1 MEIRQPI
8 VTLVGHV
15 DHGKTTIL
23 DSIRST
29 AIAAK
34 EAGGITQIIS
44 FTAFPAK
51 IIEEK
56 CKQLLELYKIK
67 LTIPGFLFIDTPGH
81 AAFINLRKRGGALA
95 DLAILVVDINE
106 GIMPQSVESIEILK
120 ANKIPFIVALNK
132 IDALSGWQKRS
143 GGIEQNI
150 VEQADY
156 VKKSFEEKL
165 YRIVGSLSNYGFDS
179 DVFYRISDFKKQ
191 LALVPCSGK
200 TGEGVPELLVMLS
213 GLSQKFLTGKLT
225 LHKETK
231 GTVLEVK
238 RKRDILYLE
247 SIVYDGLLALN
258 DTLVIAGLEKPI
270 VTKVKALS
278 EALPLARGF
287 KAAKKVKAAV
297 GIRLQVPKA
306 TEVLPGMPFIAVKE
320 VKGKKAEIEKAA
332 KAIQKE
338 VTDIIKV
345 DKEGVI
351 IKADSLGSLEALL
364 MLLRKQN
371 IPISK
376 VGIGSINKADVV
388 AASASLTEK
397 PLDAV
402 VLGFDVALSED
413 VKEEKK
419 VKLLVND
426 VIYRLI
432 EDFTNWRKEKQLAL
446 EREKLAGIIMPCKIK
461 ILPYIFRQSRPAI
474 FGVSIEAGILV
485 PGTRLMNIKGKT
497 IDKVKAIQSEG
508 KTIEKVGKDKE
519 VAISLPETNFARK
532 LRKGETLYSDISERD
547 FRKLKENKKLL
558 TADEISLLQEIVR
571 IKRKE
576 KATWGF

>member
-34 EAGGITQIIS
+34 EAGGITQKIS

-81 AAFINLRKRGGALA
+81 AAFTNLRKRGGALA
-95 DLAILVVDINE
+95 DLAILVIDINE
-106 GIMPQSVESIEILK
+106 GVMPQTIESIEILK

-143 GGIEQNI
+143 SGIEQDIN
-150 VEQADY
+150 EQADY
-156 VKKSFEEKL
+156 VKKTFEEKL
-165 YRIVGSLSNYGFDS
+165 YRIVSSLSNHGFDS
-179 DVFYRISDFKKQ
+179 DAFYRIGDFKKQ

-200 TGEGVPELLVMLS
+200 TGEGIPELLVMLS
-213 GLSQKFLTGKLT
+213 GLSQKFLVGKLA

-238 RKRDILYLE
+238 RERDILYLE
-247 SIVYDGLLALN
+247 SIVYDGLLSIN
-258 DTLVIAGLEKPI
+258 DTIVIAGLEKPVI
-270 VTKVKALS
+270 TKVKALS
-278 EALPLARGF
+278 EALPLAKGF
-287 KAAKKVKAAV
+287 KTAKRVRAAA

-306 TEVLPGMPFIAVKE
+306 AEVLPGMPFVSVKE
-320 VKGKKAEIEKAA
+320 AEIEKAA
-332 KAIQKE
+332 RAIQKE
-338 VTDIIKV
+338 VADIIKV
-345 DKEGVI
+345 DNEGII

-371 IPISK
+371 ILIDK
-376 VGIGSINKADVV
+376 VGIGNISKADVV
-388 AASASLTEK
+388 AASANLAEK

-402 VLGFDVALSED
+402 VLGFNVALSED

-419 VKLLVND
+419 VKLLVNNI
-426 VIYRLI
+426 IYRLI
-432 EDFTNWRKEKQLAL
+432 EDFTDWRKEKLLAL
-446 EREKLAGIIMPCKIK
+446 EREKLAGIVMPCKVK
-461 ILPYIFRQSRPAI
+461 VLPYVFRQSHPAI
-474 FGVSIEAGILV
+474 FGVNVESGVLV
-485 PGTRLMNIKGKT
+485 PGTPLMNIKGKT

-508 KTIEKVGKDKE
+508 KTIDKAGKGKE
-519 VAISLPETNFARK
+519 AAISLPKTNFTRK
-532 LRKGETLYSDISERD
+532 LRKGETLYSDIPESD

-558 TADEISLLQEIVR
+558 TADEISLLQEIAQ

-576 KATWGF
+576 KPIWGL